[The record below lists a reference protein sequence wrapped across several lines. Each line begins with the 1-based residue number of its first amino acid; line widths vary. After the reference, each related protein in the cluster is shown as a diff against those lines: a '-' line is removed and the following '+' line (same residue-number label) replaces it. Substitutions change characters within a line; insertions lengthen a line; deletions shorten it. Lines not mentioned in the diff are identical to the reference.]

1 MAKKEVK
8 KTLWEQIKE
17 VWVEQAKEFLS
28 GWKPLWDEYKTVI
41 GPFVKGTFSY
51 IWKIVSGLMSGI
63 SKGLYGSGK
72 VILDWILSLIKKA

>member
-17 VWVEQAKEFLS
+17 VWATQVAEFLS
-28 GWKPLWDEYKTVI
+28 GWKPLWEEYKTII
-41 GPFVKGTFSY
+41 GPFVKGTFAY
-51 IWKIVSGLMSGI
+51 LWKIVSGIISGV

-72 VILDWILSLIKKA
+72 VV